1 MYAMRINK
9 WLLMGVSLFSV
20 VACTEEITI
29 DTPNGK
35 KVPVVEGYLTDEVK
49 RHEIILS
56 YTSELY
62 SGEKEMISGA
72 EVYVAGGGDTI
83 YYYEQE
89 DSPGHYLTD
98 YVAGKKNTRYH
109 LEINVV
115 ENTWSSRP
123 IRMIAE
129 VKMPNNADGVDSIKL
144 LRKQDEQD
152 VPFVEDTVAVRICPY
167 FQTLSNPDIVYNVAL
182 YLNGNRFKNRPSSLF
197 QLFQMRGYAGY
208 YFNGPDMLQNNVEV
222 PVGIMNIA
230 YLHEGDTIGLKLQSI
245 SKDYMYYLLNQK
257 LAIGVNPI
265 MGAFPAMYTNIMS
278 NCGAIGWFS
287 ATSVIGAE
295 AIYHQ

>member
-1 MYAMRINK
+1 
-9 WLLMGVSLFSV
+9 
-20 VACTEEITI
+20 
-29 DTPNGK
+29 
-35 KVPVVEGYLTDEVK
+35 
-49 RHEIILS
+49 
-56 YTSELY
+56 
-62 SGEKEMISGA
+62 
-72 EVYVAGGGDTI
+72 
-83 YYYEQE
+83 
-89 DSPGHYLTD
+89 LTD
-98 YVAGKKNTRYH
+98 YVAGKKNNRYH

-129 VKMPNNADGVDSIKL
+129 VKMPNNADGIDSIKL

-222 PVGIMNIA
+222 PVGIMNTS

-245 SKDYMYYLLNQK
+245 SKDYMYYLFNQK